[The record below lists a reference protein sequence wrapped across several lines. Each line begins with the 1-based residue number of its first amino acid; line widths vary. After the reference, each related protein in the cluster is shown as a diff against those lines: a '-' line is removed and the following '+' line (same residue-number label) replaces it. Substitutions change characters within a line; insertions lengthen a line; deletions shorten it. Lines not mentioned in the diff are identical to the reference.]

1 MILRVTRRRAF
12 FLILFAQSLFMR
24 CSSPEAGGDDR
35 AADTSLDSMLLGA
48 IRKTNELKF
57 EQAHADLTELIELAR
72 IRGDERN
79 QVLGTINLGVLY
91 LKYNAQDEAL
101 KYFLRS
107 LELAQEFKRD
117 ELLNTIYNNI
127 GVVYS
132 SNDSP
137 VKAIEY
143 FEKALEISRQQNNQH
158 RIAINLLNLSTE
170 VRKKG
175 DRKLA
180 LEYLRQ
186 SQKILLTHQDS
197 LNGSVALNN
206 IGDIYHESKQYDSAL
221 SQYSQ
226 ALKISLKMGDHFYKP
241 EFDLNM
247 GKAFY
252 ELHRYD
258 SAEQYLQE
266 GVEGFKRTANTEN
279 IIEAYAWLAKLN
291 QATGKTS
298 DALQYSQASLAWK
311 DTLLNEKT
319 TKWISELQ
327 MRYEFGKK
335 ENEIEWLQAQAER
348 QRQVWIGII
357 VVGFVIALLIFFIL
371 QAKNTNLNQKNVIL
385 QQEQE
390 VDRLTLEKNR
400 AERAQLEKEIIA
412 NEKLNALE
420 QQRLKQELT
429 FKDRELATKALHL
442 VNKNETF
449 ASIHKLLTT
458 IELHEN
464 TPGKSQIDKVKKI
477 IRENG
482 SVDREWEAFK
492 LHFEEVHPQFFTRL
506 RENYPSLQA
515 NDLRLSAYLLIDLN
529 AKEIAHIFN
538 ISPESVRKKKQRL
551 REKLDLKNDEDIKT
565 LLIRFRTE

>member
-1 MILRVTRRRAF
+1 MTQHRAF
-12 FLILFAQSLFMR
+12 FLILVAQSLFIC
-24 CSSPEAGGDDR
+24 CSLPPADRGLPAGGN
-35 AADTSLDSMLLGA
+35 LDSLLRSA
-48 IRKTNELKF
+48 IKKTNELKF
-57 EQAHADLTELIELAR
+57 EQARAELTELVNLAR
-72 IRGDERN
+72 AQGDERN

-107 LELAQEFKRD
+107 LELAEEFKHE

-127 GVVYS
+127 GIVYS
-132 SNDSP
+132 SNKSP

-143 FEKALEISRQQNNQH
+143 FEKALEISRRQNNQH

-175 DRKLA
+175 DRSLA
-180 LEYLRQ
+180 LKYLRQ
-186 SQKILLTHQDS
+186 SQAILITHQDT

-206 IGDIYHESKQYDSAL
+206 IGDIYYENKEYDSAL
-221 SQYSQ
+221 LQYSQ
-226 ALKISLKMGDHFYKP
+226 ALKMSERMRDRYYKP
-241 EFDLNM
+241 EFNLNI
-247 GKAFY
+247 GKTFFQ
-252 ELHRYD
+252 LHRYD
-258 SAEQYLQE
+258 SAAHYLQE
-266 GVEGFKRTANTEN
+266 SMKDLTKTGSTEN
-279 IIEAYAWLAKLN
+279 IIEGYTWLSKLN
-291 QATGKTS
+291 QATGRTA
-298 DALQYSQASLAWK
+298 DALKYSQSSLAWK
-311 DTLLNEKT
+311 DTLLSEKT
-319 TKWISELQ
+319 SKWISELQ

-357 VVGFVIALLIFFIL
+357 AVGFVFALLVFFIL
-371 QAKNTNLNQKNVIL
+371 QAKNTNLKQKNVIL

-400 AERAQLEKEIIA
+400 VEREQLEKEIIA

-449 ASIHKLLTT
+449 ASINKLLTT

-464 TPGKSQIDKVKKI
+464 MPGKGQIEKVKKI

-482 SVDREWEAFK
+482 SIDREWEAFK
-492 LHFEEVHPQFFTRL
+492 LHFEEVHPLFFSRL
-506 RENYPSLQA
+506 KETYPSLQA

-551 REKLDLKNDEDIKT
+551 REKLNLKADEDIKT
-565 LLIRFRTE
+565 LLSRFRQE